1 MRWLALLML
10 PAFGCPA
17 PARYAEV
24 RPGMS
29 CERAMRVAYRSFE
42 SLGYTVTDL
51 IPASPERAG
60 AITGTRQEADGR
72 TATARVVVT
81 CDAKGAVLQ
90 PVEESLFFSNYD
102 FSRAFGYSFKT
113 LAQRPD
119 VEEPRAAVGLQVGVH
134 ALSPQEAV
142 LDLGGVATVGGAV
155 PVRIT
160 IRNNTD
166 RVVSVD
172 PARVDLA
179 AEGGSSAAPLTGPGL
194 EAALASGPAGDRVR
208 GALLGSGR
216 VAPHTS
222 VSGYLVYPLGTYRE
236 ARIAI
241 EDLETGEVEGFV
253 TPVE

>member
-1 MRWLALLML
+1 
-10 PAFGCPA
+10 
-17 PARYAEV
+17 
-24 RPGMS
+24 
-29 CERAMRVAYRSFE
+29 MRVAYRTFE
-42 SLGYTVTDL
+42 SLGYTVTEL
-51 IPASPERAG
+51 VPANPERPG
-60 AITGTRQEADGR
+60 AISGTRQEPDGR
-72 TATARVVVT
+72 TATARVVVR

-90 PVEESLFFSNYD
+90 PIEESLFFSNYD

-119 VEEPRAAVGLQVGVH
+119 IEEPRAAVGLEVGVH
-134 ALSPQEAV
+134 ALSPQEAI
-142 LDLGGVATVGGAV
+142 LDLGAVATVGGAV

-172 PARVDLA
+172 PARVTLVAD
-179 AEGGSSAAPLTGPGL
+179 GGSSAAPLSGSGL

-208 GALLGSGR
+208 GAPLRSGR
-216 VAPHTS
+216 VAPHKS
-222 VSGYLVYPLGTYRE
+222 VSGYLVYPVGAYRE